1 MADSRKL
8 FLKILKVELEE
19 IESEIDLLIKL
30 YQSRY
35 EKREIT
41 NYVMQENDALLE
53 REISCMKKLVP
64 ALETFNIDEYQD
76 NETFILG
83 LKAFLESFVK
93 ENQFPH
99 AVFLLA
105 EQRMQKVV
113 KYIF

>member
-1 MADSRKL
+1 VAGSRKL

-19 IESEIDLLIKL
+19 IENDIDLLIKL
-30 YQSRY
+30 YRSRY

-41 NYVMQENDALLE
+41 NYVLQENDALLE
-53 REISCMKKLVP
+53 REISCLKKLVTVID
-64 ALETFNIDEYQD
+64 TFDPDEYQD
-76 NETFILG
+76 NETFVFG
-83 LKAFLESFVK
+83 LLAFLDSFVK

-105 EQRMQKVV
+105 EQRLQKVV